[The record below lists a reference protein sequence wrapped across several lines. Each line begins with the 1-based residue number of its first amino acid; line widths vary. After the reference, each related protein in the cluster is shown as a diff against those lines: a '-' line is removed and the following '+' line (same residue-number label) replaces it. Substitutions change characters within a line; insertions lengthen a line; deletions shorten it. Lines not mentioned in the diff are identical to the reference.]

1 MKYESTIQTK
11 NAVDFMVACFDDFTL
26 EELESIDVTDPDY
39 IDCKTWHIN
48 PDQWVWSL
56 ATALILKKQ
65 STLGYSEIDPEN
77 YITNVEEQE

>member
-1 MKYESTIQTK
+1 MKNESTIQTK

-39 IDCKTWHIN
+39 IDCQEWSIT
-48 PDQWVWSL
+48 PDEWVWSL

-65 STLGYSEIDPEN
+65 ST
-77 YITNVEEQE
+77 VEEQE